1 MENVTPVR
9 VRHQLPP
16 VSLGAM
22 SIVHDLTCPVI
33 AAPMAGGPSTPA
45 LVDAAE
51 AVGSLGFLA
60 GGYLGAEDLVEQTE
74 AIRATRFGVN
84 LFYPQAAPD
93 VADLAAVADH
103 ARGLAPRMRRLG
115 LDPGKV
121 PGWLAVADPADRFAA
136 KFDAVC
142 GADQRRRPAVVSC
155 TFGLFTAREI
165 DRLHGAGI
173 EAWATVADVP
183 DARDAVDRGIDTLI
197 VQGPGAGGHRATRTV
212 AEEPGTEPLPELVA
226 AVHRVVD
233 GAVPL
238 VAAGGLS
245 DPVSV
250 AGALELPGVTA
261 VACGTAL
268 LLSDEAGTAPVHRAA
283 LAGAPRTV
291 VTRAYSGRPARA
303 VATPFTEGP
312 GAAAPAVYPA
322 VNAVMRP
329 IRAAAGC
336 GGEPE
341 LFAAWAGTG
350 VAHVE
355 GGSATD
361 VLRRLAGL

>member
-1 MENVTPVR
+1 
-9 VRHQLPP
+9 
-16 VSLGAM
+16 M
-22 SIVHDLTCPVI
+22 SIVHDLACPVI

-45 LVDAAE
+45 LVDAAD
-51 AVGSLGFLA
+51 AAGSLGFLA
-60 GGYLGAEDLVEQTE
+60 GGYLEAEELVAQMEET
-74 AIRATRFGVN
+74 RAARFGVN

-93 VADLAAVADH
+93 AADLAAVADY
-103 ARGLAPRMRRLG
+103 ARGLEPRMRRLG
-115 LDPGKV
+115 LDPGQV
-121 PGWLAVADPADRFAA
+121 PGWLAAADPADRFAA

-155 TFGLFTAREI
+155 TFGLFT
-165 DRLHGAGI
+165 
-173 EAWATVADVP
+173 
-183 DARDAVDRGIDTLI
+183 ARDAVDRGIDTLI

-212 AEEPGTEPLPELVA
+212 AEEPGTEPLPELVV
-226 AVHRVVD
+226 AVHRGVD

-245 DPVSV
+245 DPISV
-250 AGALELPGVTA
+250 AEALALPGVVA
-261 VACGTAL
+261 VACGTVL

-291 VTRAYSGRPARA
+291 VTRAYSGRPARG

-312 GAAAPAVYPA
+312 GAAAPAVYPG

-329 IRAAAGC
+329 IRAAAGR

-355 GGSATD
+355 GSPAAG
-361 VLRRLAGL
+361 VLRRLAGF